1 MALVVIPAEGVVLC
15 SRHDLNITQIQNL
28 RFIWVSALR
37 FHGDSVFIWKINKS
51 SPMSVPGWWFRQERL
66 CKTSAFKLLGRVD
79 QSRKKSATI
88 YLYLCKIVLVHVHA
102 YTYSIYSWVAGQWA
116 LLLEICSK
124 RSFET
129 DMGWIFPITK
139 LPSRFLY
146 LQSMNSIVVL
156 DSSLPFVKLL
166 QLWFRTWPIAHF

>member
-15 SRHDLNITQIQNL
+15 SRHDLNISPIQNF

-102 YTYSIYSWVAGQWA
+102 YTHTLYTHGWPGNGHCCWKFAANAPLKPTWVEYFQ
-116 LLLEICSK
+116 
-124 RSFET
+124 
-129 DMGWIFPITK
+129 
-139 LPSRFLY
+139 
-146 LQSMNSIVVL
+146 
-156 DSSLPFVKLL
+156 
-166 QLWFRTWPIAHF
+166 

>member
-15 SRHDLNITQIQNL
+15 SRHDLNISPIQNL

-51 SPMSVPGWWFRQERL
+51 SPMSAGWWFRQERL

-102 YTYSIYSWVAGQWA
+102 YTIHILYI
-116 LLLEICSK
+116 L
-124 RSFET
+124 
-129 DMGWIFPITK
+129 MGG
-139 LPSRFLY
+139 RA
-146 LQSMNSIVVL
+146 MGIVVGNL
-156 DSSLPFVKLL
+156 QQTLL
-166 QLWFRTWPIAHF
+166 WNRHGLNISNNKTAQ

>member
-15 SRHDLNITQIQNL
+15 SRHDLNISPIQNL

-51 SPMSVPGWWFRQERL
+51 SPMSAGWWFRQERL

-88 YLYLCKIVLVHVHA
+88 YLYLFKIVLVHVCTWIHILCTHGWPA
-102 YTYSIYSWVAGQWA
+102 NGHCCWKFATNAPLKPTWVEYFQ
-116 LLLEICSK
+116 
-124 RSFET
+124 
-129 DMGWIFPITK
+129 
-139 LPSRFLY
+139 
-146 LQSMNSIVVL
+146 
-156 DSSLPFVKLL
+156 
-166 QLWFRTWPIAHF
+166 